1 MNDNSVLRDECFS
14 RSVFIVARMKKCDGR
29 RWMSDQIA
37 EFLQVH
43 IDKLRA
49 HEIPGPD
56 YTHYMP
62 ETGNIVETHVEFGG
76 QDCWEKYLL
85 VCRDLG
91 RPEGWSGSRWDDQS
105 IVEAFDRGVGKAL
118 ARHRRERTDDVRIAL
133 AHAFGAERSA
143 LDAKAASVKR
153 ENATVRRLNRKA
165 NRRLNTCRQKE
176 RQWRAAA

>member
-1 MNDNSVLRDECFS
+1 MNDNSVLRDECFP
-14 RSVFIVARMKKCDGR
+14 RTVFVVARMKKCDGR

-37 EFLQVH
+37 DFLQAH

-49 HEIPGPD
+49 HEIPGAD

-62 ETGNIVETHVEFGG
+62 ETGNIVETHVEFGE
-76 QDCWEKYLL
+76 QDGLEKYLL

-91 RPEGWSGSRWDDQS
+91 RPAGWSGSKYGDREMRDKIKRIAWDDMAE
-105 IVEAFDRGVGKAL
+105 IREEHIKAYDYSL
-118 ARHRRERTDDVRIAL
+118 LDCLTDKRAK
-133 AHAFGAERSA
+133 AEREG
-143 LDAKAASVKR
+143 AA
-153 ENATVRRLNRKA
+153 VRRQARIV